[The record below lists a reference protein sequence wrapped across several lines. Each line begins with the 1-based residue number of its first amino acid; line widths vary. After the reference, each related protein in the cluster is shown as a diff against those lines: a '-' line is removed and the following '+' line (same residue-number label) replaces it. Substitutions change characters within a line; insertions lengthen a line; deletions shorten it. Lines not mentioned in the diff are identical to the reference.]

1 MRSFNDLSTSSTR
14 RNNPKVSS
22 AAAVNYL
29 MRIKPT
35 GESGEIVTLNIDD
48 ATTGRSFM
56 GVFRAAALAGI
67 LAFAAYAF
75 VLIRFQTS
83 FARQTRRRRT
93 HSQGSHWS
101 SKASAIYS

>member
-1 MRSFNDLSTSSTR
+1 
-14 RNNPKVSS
+14 
-22 AAAVNYL
+22 

-67 LAFAAYAF
+67 LAF
-75 VLIRFQTS
+75 VLCLVDRCIKDVT
-83 FARQTRRRRT
+83 
-93 HSQGSHWS
+93 
-101 SKASAIYS
+101 Y